1 MDLLVVG
8 GGGREHAVIK
18 ALRKNPEVKTIY
30 CLPGNAGIAQDATCV
45 PIGAKDLRRIAD
57 FAVEKRWILPS

>member
-18 ALRKNPEVKTIY
+18 ALRKKCY
-30 CLPGNAGIAQDATCV
+30 AF
-45 PIGAKDLRRIAD
+45 LRNKGLDRNEI
-57 FAVEKRWILPS
+57 FQSIKCFEM